1 MYGACFRVADEAV
14 TLFGF
19 DDGVRF
25 IVLLVVAGVLLLVV
39 GRSDDNRSDGM
50 VFFRAGVLWYDSN
63 EAFFLAEGVRV
74 R

>member
-1 MYGACFRVADEAV
+1 MYGACFRVADEEV
-14 TLFGF
+14 KLFGF
-19 DDGVRF
+19 DVGVWF
-25 IVLLVVAGVLLLVV
+25 IVLLVIAGVLLMVV

-50 VFFRAGVLWYDSN
+50 VFLRAGVLWYDSN